1 MIHALLFIGAQLA
14 GDPPGALTEMPA
26 GYRLQQFDDC
36 GRPGL
41 QPHVVG
47 GDVHTYAEAHVPAGL
62 RERSVA
68 WDWEYLDLVYDGLDP
83 ALDWVVAVTYANE
96 PHNARVQSLWAGEVL
111 LHGPRAL
118 PRGGVERLLF
128 RLPAAALADGRLR
141 LRCRLE
147 GPVNAVVSAVEL
159 WAPLPA
165 PPVLRLLVAPAPY
178 VGITGQVLDLTCE
191 PVAGAAIELRAGTER
206 MAQAHTGTD
215 GGFVFAPE
223 LLAGLADEAEATVA
237 AESDGRSATAT
248 VPVRGVRFSPPR
260 LRPMPVQKPGRAARE
275 ISLDGRWKVSLA
287 PPEEARATPLTDP
300 SWRPFTVPGQLRQ
313 QGYDVPRDQPVS
325 IAHEFELPAA
335 WNGLWVFLR
344 FDAVHGAAR
353 YWLNG
358 RPIGASSRL
367 FLPVELAISG
377 AARYRQANRLDVE
390 LLVDTPAERLSVA
403 SQYAFHNLG
412 GIPRKV
418 RAFALSGWHLAF
430 LNASAQLDDDYRTG
444 ELVVSMGVNS
454 GRISIE
460 QITVDVAL
468 TGHGA
473 DEQVTLEATGLEPA
487 LEARIRVPNVRPW
500 SAETPQRYQLR
511 VDLRADGQLVERY
524 ERQVGFTRIEVRER
538 QLYLNGARIKLAGA
552 CHHEID
558 PQTGRAATAD
568 WADRDVRLFREAN
581 LNYLR
586 TSHYPPTEELL
597 EAADRLGLYV
607 EVEAPYCWVSPTDRL
622 EQVDEVLDA
631 TAAMIDACADHPSVL
646 LWSLA
651 NESSF
656 NPVFELS
663 HRLARELDPDRPTT
677 FNHAF
682 GRYEESRAVE
692 LANLHY
698 PGYPYDDLLPD
709 DPRPLLLGE
718 YMFPVCHEQTDVRIN
733 PGLRELW
740 GHGQAE
746 PNSAWARHAAQ
757 SYGRPG
763 LLPGSP
769 PGTWSDIVHS
779 DRVVGGA
786 IWAFCD
792 DAFWFTDG
800 SHAGYAWH
808 HGFWGLVDAW
818 RRPKPEFHQARRIFS
833 PVWFP
838 DRSPAVRPGQTVLR
852 LPVENRYSFTD
863 LAELR
868 FEWRVG
874 EHRTRPTVSLA
885 PGLTGQIELL
895 LPDGTA
901 PGDRGELRV
910 LGRDGEPVT
919 ELVIPLGEPPAAP
932 LPAPSAGPPVRRDDG
947 PLTTLAGRGFELLW
961 DRAAGTITPTAGPLS
976 AWPRPHVSRY
986 DHGDLVPSAPPYA
999 LLPDEATRQIEAIDV
1014 TDRDGCVEIVVRDRY
1029 DQFAGQVTWRV
1040 DLNGVGQISYDYE
1053 YDGPDLDAR
1062 EIGLKLLLRPDCD
1075 TLRWRRWSEW
1085 GTLPDDDIGRPEG
1098 IARAR
1103 RDESLPDQP
1112 DWRRP
1117 GWPWAL
1123 DQTELG
1129 TNDFRGTKFC
1139 VYEAGLSGSSGG
1151 VTLLAEADRHVR
1163 ACLAADGVWL
1173 HLISD
1178 CRMGPIVLRAG
1189 DRLEGSFVVRIEPP
1203 A

>member
-1 MIHALLFIGAQLA
+1 MIGALLFLGTQLA
-14 GDPPGALTEMPA
+14 GEPPGALAEMPA
-26 GYRLQQFDDC
+26 GYRLQQYDDC

-62 RERSVA
+62 HERSVA
-68 WDWEYLDLVYDGLDP
+68 WDWEHLDLVYDGLDP
-83 ALDWVVAVTYANE
+83 DVDWIVAVTYANE

-111 LHGPRAL
+111 LHVPYAL
-118 PRGGVERLLF
+118 PRGGVARLLF
-128 RLPAAALADGRLR
+128 HLPAEAFDEGRLR
-141 LRCRLE
+141 LSCRLE
-147 GPVNAVVSAVEL
+147 GPVNVVVSAVEL
-159 WAPLPA
+159 WAPLPS
-165 PPVLRLLVAPAPY
+165 PPVLRLLASPAPY
-178 VGITGQVLDLTCE
+178 VGISGQVLDLACE
-191 PVAGAAIELRAGTER
+191 PVAGAAVELRAGAER
-206 MAQAHTGTD
+206 LAVAHTD
-215 GGFVFAPE
+215 AEGGFAFAPD
-223 LLAGLADEAEATVA
+223 LLAGLPDEAEATLT
-237 AESDGRSATAT
+237 AEADGRAAT
-248 VPVRGVRFSPPR
+248 VEVPVSGVRFKPPR
-260 LRPMPVQKPGRAARE
+260 FRPVPSEVGGLE
-275 ISLDGRWKVSLA
+275 SCVVGLDGRWRVTA
-287 PPEEARATPLTDP
+287 TPPEQARDLPLTDP
-300 SWRPFTVPGQLRQ
+300 AWRPFTVPGQFRQ
-313 QGYDVPRDQPVS
+313 QGYDFPRDQP
-325 IAHEFELPAA
+325 IAVATTFTPPAEWA
-335 WNGLWVFLR
+335 GQRLILR
-344 FDAVHGAAR
+344 FDAVHGAAS

-358 RPIGASSRL
+358 HPIGESSRL
-367 FLPVELAISG
+367 FLPVELDVTD
-377 AARYRQANRLDVE
+377 AAQPGEGNRLDLE

-403 SQYAFHNLG
+403 SQYAFHSLG

-418 RAFALSGWHLAF
+418 RLIALPATHLHSLRVVAG
-430 LNASAQLDDDYRTG
+430 LDGSYRTG
-444 ELVVSMGVNS
+444 QLSV
-454 GRISIE
+454 
-460 QITVDVAL
+460 TADVAGAAGEVPSLTATL
-468 TGHGA
+468 TGGGLTEPLTRTA
-473 DEQVTLEATGLEPA
+473 AASEPVRLELPA
-487 LEARIRVPNVRPW
+487 VRAW
-500 SAETPQRYQLR
+500 SAEKPHRYTLR
-511 VDLRADGQLVERY
+511 LELRQGDRLLERV
-524 ERQVGFTRIEVRER
+524 ERQVGFTRIEVRGR
-538 QLYLNGARIKLAGA
+538 QILLNGERIKLAGA

-568 WADRDVRLFREAN
+568 WADRDVRLFRGAN

-607 EVEAPYCWVSPTDRL
+607 EVEAPYCWVSPTDQL
-622 EQVDEVLDA
+622 EYVDEVLDA

-663 HRLARELDPDRPTT
+663 HRLARELDPSRPTT

-709 DPRPLLLGE
+709 DPRLLLLGE
-718 YMFPVCHEQTDVRIN
+718 YMFPVCHEQTDVRVN

-746 PNSAWARHAAQ
+746 PDSAWARHAAQ
-757 SYGRPG
+757 SYGGPG

-769 PGTWSDIVHS
+769 PGTWSSIVHS
-779 DRVVGGA
+779 DRVAGGA
-786 IWAFCD
+786 IWAFID

-808 HGFWGLVDAW
+808 HGYWGLVDAW
-818 RRPKPEFHQARRIFS
+818 RRPKPEFHQARQIFS

-838 DRSPAVRPGQTVLR
+838 DRSPAVRAGQAVLR

-874 EHRTRPTVSLA
+874 EHRSRPTVALA
-885 PGLTGQIELL
+885 PGRSGTIELPL
-895 LPDGTA
+895 T
-901 PGDRGELRV
+901 PGERGELRV

-919 ELVIPLGEPPAAP
+919 ELLVPLGEPPAAP
-932 LPAPSAGPPVRRDDG
+932 LPQPSAGPPARRDDG
-947 PLTTLAGRGFELLW
+947 SLTILAGRGFELVW

-976 AWPRPHVSRY
+976 AWPRLHVSRY
-986 DHGDLVPSAPPYA
+986 DHGDLIPSAPPYA
-999 LLPDEATRQIEAIDV
+999 LLPDEATRQIEAIEV
-1014 TDRDGCVEIVVRDRY
+1014 TDRDGCVEVTVRDRF
-1029 DQFAGQVTWRV
+1029 DQFAGQVTWRL
-1040 DLNGVGQISYDYE
+1040 DRDGVGQVSYDYQ

-1062 EIGLKLLLRPDCD
+1062 EIGLKLLLRADCD

-1085 GTLPDDDIGRPEG
+1085 GVLRDDDIGRPEG
-1098 IARAR
+1098 TARAR
-1103 RDESLPDQP
+1103 RNASLPDQP

-1117 GWPWAL
+1117 DWPWAL

-1139 VYEAGLSGSSGG
+1139 VYEAGLSGPSGG
-1151 VTLLAEADRHVR
+1151 VTLLAQADRHAR
-1163 ACLAADGVWL
+1163 TCLAPDGVWL

-1189 DRLEGSFVVRIEPP
+1189 ERLAGSFVVRLDPS